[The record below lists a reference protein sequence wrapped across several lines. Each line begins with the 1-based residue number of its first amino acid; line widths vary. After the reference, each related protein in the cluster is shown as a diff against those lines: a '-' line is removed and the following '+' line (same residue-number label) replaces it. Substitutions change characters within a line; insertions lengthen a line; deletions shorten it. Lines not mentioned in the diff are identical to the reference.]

1 MGEGMNYEN
10 DKNSFKK
17 KEQASR
23 EIIAEISKKL
33 KVSPLFKLILNSKVK
48 EE

>member
-1 MGEGMNYEN
+1 LYRDEEIKENRKSYLGEGLNYEN

-33 KVSPLFKLILNSKVK
+33 KV
-48 EE
+48 